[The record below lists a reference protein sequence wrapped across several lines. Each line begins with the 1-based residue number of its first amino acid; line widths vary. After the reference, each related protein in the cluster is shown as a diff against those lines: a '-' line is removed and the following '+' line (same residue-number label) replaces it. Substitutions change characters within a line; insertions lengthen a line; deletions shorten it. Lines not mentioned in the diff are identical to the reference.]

1 MIIRGLMIIII
12 REFREDL
19 MRDVRRAKFWRGMN
33 DYYICV
39 CFVSVKD
46 SLINKKRR
54 RYPLSLT
61 Q

>member
-1 MIIRGLMIIII
+1 
-12 REFREDL
+12 

-33 DYYICV
+33 DYYIYV